1 VRICAVPGVAS
12 PLLTFLDRAIG
23 SESPTLISIEG
34 HGSISVYPRQRTYT
48 TDIHDWVSVPFLGD
62 VPVKSSPCVWGTP
75 SEGGM
80 PVSELQWLAAY
91 HHACQ
96 ALANGARPRGLVKL
110 LYWPD
115 LAGLPD
121 VFTTPVVRICA
132 LLWRKPTASTLV
144 ARVLGAEPAQ
154 TEALLHVMEGFGH
167 LEIATGFGERMDDD
181 GGAAATAVPEG
192 AGAPQEATVIGKLW
206 RRLMGR

>member
-1 VRICAVPGVAS
+1 MPEVAS
-12 PLLTFLDRAIG
+12 PLLASLDNAIG
-23 SESPTLISIEG
+23 GESPTLISIEG

-62 VPVKSSPCVWGTP
+62 AHVKTSACVWGTP

-96 ALANGARPRGLVKL
+96 VRASKPGPRGLVKL
-110 LYWPD
+110 MHWPD
-115 LAGLPD
+115 LSGVPDGLAAPI
-121 VFTTPVVRICA
+121 VRICA

-144 ARVLGAEPAQ
+144 PRVLGSDPAQ
-154 TEALLHVMEGFGH
+154 TEALLQVLQGFGH
-167 LEIATGFGERMDDD
+167 VDIATGFADRVESD
-181 GGAAATAVPEG
+181 GGEPAPVLADASEPGPAAS
-192 AGAPQEATVIGKLW
+192 TVIAKLW
-206 RRLMGR
+206 QRLLGR